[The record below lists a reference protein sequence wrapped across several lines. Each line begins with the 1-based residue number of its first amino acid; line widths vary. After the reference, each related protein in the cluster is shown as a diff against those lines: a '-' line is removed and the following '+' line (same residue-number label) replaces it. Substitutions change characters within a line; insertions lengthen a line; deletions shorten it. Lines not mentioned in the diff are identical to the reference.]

1 MAVGKEIRKKI
12 GSVENTQKITSA
24 MQMVAASKMRRTQ
37 ENMRQGKPYA
47 EKMRQMIGHLANA
60 NPEYRHVYM
69 AEREVRRVGYLVVS
83 TDKGLCGGLNVN
95 LFRELVRDMA
105 GWHAKGVESDLG
117 LIGNKAAAFFKSV
130 GGNVLAAVNHVGET
144 PVLADLIGGVKV
156 MFDAFEEGRIDKLFI
171 ASNDFVNTMT
181 QSPTVRQLLPLDPE
195 ADEALVARLDTL
207 LEGRRLCLDPELTLA
222 RLARALHVPVK
233 QLSAAINRSTGGNV
247 SRHVNGYRIRE
258 ACRALEAGASVTE
271 AMLASGFNTKSNFN
285 REFRRVTGRTPSAW
299 RRIGAGGK
307 PSR

>member
-60 NPEYRHVYM
+60 NPEYHHVYM
-69 AEREVRRVGYLVVS
+69 AEREVSRVGYLVVS

-95 LFRELVRDMA
+95 LFRELVKDMA

-156 MFDAFEEGRIDKLFI
+156 MFDAFEEGQIDKLFI

-181 QSPTVRQLLPLDPE
+181 QAPTVRQLLPLDPE
-195 ADEALVARLDTL
+195 ADEELQRRWDYIYEPDARQIIEGLVLRYIESQVYQAVVENGACEQAAKMIAMKNATENAEKLI
-207 LEGRRLCLDPELTLA
+207 GELTLIYNNA
-222 RLARALHVPVK
+222 R
-233 QLSAAINRSTGGNV
+233 QAAITQEIAEIVGGAAAV
-247 SRHVNGYRIRE
+247 
-258 ACRALEAGASVTE
+258 
-271 AMLASGFNTKSNFN
+271 
-285 REFRRVTGRTPSAW
+285 
-299 RRIGAGGK
+299 
-307 PSR
+307 

>member
-95 LFRELVRDMA
+95 LFRELVKDMA

-156 MFDAFEEGRIDKLFI
+156 MFDAFEEGQIDKLFI

-181 QSPTVRQLLPLDPE
+181 QAPTVRQLLPLDPE
-195 ADEALVARLDTL
+195 ADEELQRRWDYIYEPDARQLIEGLVIRYIESQVYQAVVENSACEQAAKMIAMKNATENAEKLI
-207 LEGRRLCLDPELTLA
+207 GELTLIYNNA
-222 RLARALHVPVK
+222 R
-233 QLSAAINRSTGGNV
+233 QAAITQEIAEIVGGAAAV
-247 SRHVNGYRIRE
+247 
-258 ACRALEAGASVTE
+258 
-271 AMLASGFNTKSNFN
+271 
-285 REFRRVTGRTPSAW
+285 
-299 RRIGAGGK
+299 
-307 PSR
+307 